1 MIYLII
7 SVYLMSHT
15 GIANPS
21 KVFTV
26 FYAERVT
33 CSKCGA
39 CIIITTKVRGHLQTE
54 ICTLSVTVI
63 QRGWGGCVYMCDAKH
78 WRTC

>member
-1 MIYLII
+1 
-7 SVYLMSHT
+7 MSHT

-39 CIIITTKVRGHLQTE
+39 CIIITTNVRGHLQTE

-63 QRGWGGCVYMCDAKH
+63 QRG
-78 WRTC
+78 

>member
-1 MIYLII
+1 
-7 SVYLMSHT
+7 MSHT

-21 KVFTV
+21 KIFTV

-54 ICTLSVTVI
+54 ICTLNIIVM
-63 QRGWGGCVYMCDAKH
+63 QKGARGVVCMTLNIEEHVSMIH
-78 WRTC
+78 